1 MPTGYPGALDVMP
14 NPLPN
19 TLENAPGF
27 ELDVVISNLGDA
39 IQAIEAKLGIGASA
53 AAVNQVLRA
62 TGVGASAFG
71 AVQTADVA
79 AGAISQRL
87 LSALFSGTRTAAGL
101 ADVDSTNGKLTYTA
115 TGGDLFV
122 LFAGYVTNPT
132 AGVAQ
137 QVALRLDAGAEVSHQ
152 SVYCYPG
159 AGSFPMPFCAV
170 ALFFGVA
177 AGSHSVYARHN
188 NISAAGTMTTQG
200 QMYGLELKR

>member
-62 TGVGASAFG
+62 TGAGASAFG
-71 AVQTADVA
+71 AIQTADVA

-87 LSALFSGTRTAAGL
+87 LSAVFVGTRTAAGF

-122 LFAGYVTNPT
+122 LFAGYVTNATP
-132 AGVAQ
+132 GIAQ

-152 SVYCYPG
+152 STYCYPG
-159 AGSFPMPFCAV
+159 AGNFPMPFCVV
-170 ALFFGVA
+170 ALFLAVA
-177 AGSHSVYARHN
+177 AGSHSVYARHS
-188 NISAAGTMTTQG
+188 NISPGGTMTTQG
-200 QMYGLELKR
+200 QLFGFELKR